1 MFDLFT
7 VPSYNGY
14 MAAAYKNYTID
25 WTPKVDA
32 TPHCLQSCA
41 IVLTASRNQ
50 WMAWSVDSKLYR
62 NTSAENAAANHPPW
76 RPMTYRLIFRTNN
89 GTNPGVAVPDA
100 HVYIRR
106 IAYTPMA
113 RAARPGLLHRVVS
126 LLVPSAGALFWV
138 RSGVSLTCWAAGL
151 FYLRRP
157 EDAAADAETVARWE
171 RERDHGKSRAR
182 ARRRSATD
190 ARDSLHSSPV
200 DDDEA
205 EYAAAG
211 TPLQPL
217 GRGAQAVTEQ
227 RYGTLP

>member
-1 MFDLFT
+1 
-7 VPSYNGY
+7 
-14 MAAAYKNYTID
+14 
-25 WTPKVDA
+25 
-32 TPHCLQSCA
+32 
-41 IVLTASRNQ
+41 
-50 WMAWSVDSKLYR
+50 MAWSVDSKLYR

-113 RAARPGLLHRVVS
+113 PTSRPGLLHRVVS
-126 LLVPSAGALFWV
+126 VLLPGAGAVFWV

-157 EDAAADAETVARWE
+157 EDAAADTDAVARWE

-182 ARRRSATD
+182 GRHRGAAEAQD
-190 ARDSLHSSPV
+190 AV
-200 DDDEA
+200 DDEEDDG
-205 EYAAAG
+205 AAG

-217 GRGAQAVTEQ
+217 GRGARAAAEQ
-227 RYGTLP
+227 RYGTLA

>member
-1 MFDLFT
+1 
-7 VPSYNGY
+7 
-14 MAAAYKNYTID
+14 
-25 WTPKVDA
+25 
-32 TPHCLQSCA
+32 
-41 IVLTASRNQ
+41 
-50 WMAWSVDSKLYR
+50 MAWSVDSKLYR

-126 LLVPSAGALFWV
+126 FLLPSAGALFWV
-138 RSGVSLTCWAAGL
+138 RSGISLTCWAAGL

-157 EDAAADAETVARWE
+157 EDAAADAEAVTCWE

-182 ARRRSATD
+182 ARRHGVPGVRYGA
-190 ARDSLHSSPV
+190 SPV
-200 DDDEA
+200 DDEDGD
-205 EYAAAG
+205 AAAG

-217 GRGAQAVTEQ
+217 GRSAQAATEQ

>member
-1 MFDLFT
+1 
-7 VPSYNGY
+7 
-14 MAAAYKNYTID
+14 
-25 WTPKVDA
+25 
-32 TPHCLQSCA
+32 
-41 IVLTASRNQ
+41 
-50 WMAWSVDSKLYR
+50 MAWSVDSKLYR

-106 IAYTPMA
+106 LAYTPMA
-113 RAARPGLLHRVVS
+113 PASRPGLLHRVVS
-126 LLVPSAGALFWV
+126 LLLPSAGALFWV

-157 EDAAADAETVARWE
+157 ENAAADAETVARWE
-171 RERDHGKSRAR
+171 RDRDHGKSRAR
-182 ARRRSATD
+182 ARRRSAAD
-190 ARDSLHSSPV
+190 ARDAASPV
-200 DDDEA
+200 DDEEED
-205 EYAAAG
+205 AAAG

-217 GRGAQAVTEQ
+217 GRCAQAVTEQ

>member
-25 WTPKVDA
+25 WTPKVLRRLCVCCMLCL
-32 TPHCLQSCA
+32 TPPHA
-41 IVLTASRNQ
+41 Q
-50 WMAWSVDSKLYR
+50 WMAWSVDNRLYR
-62 NTSAENAAANHPPW
+62 NTSAENADANHPPW

-113 RAARPGLLHRVVS
+113 PPSKPGLFRRMAS
-126 LLVPSAGALFWV
+126 ALLPSAGALFWV
-138 RSGVSLTCWAAGL
+138 RSGISLTCWVAGL

-157 EDAAADAETVARWE
+157 EDAAADTEAVARWE
-171 RERDHGKSRAR
+171 RARDRKKSRVR
-182 ARRRSATD
+182 ARRRSA
-190 ARDSLHSSPV
+190 AEVRDVASPADDE
-200 DDDEA
+200 DDD
-205 EYAAAG
+205 AAAG
-211 TPLQPL
+211 TPLRPL
-217 GRGAQAVTEQ
+217 GVGARAIGEQQ
-227 RYGTLP
+227 RYGTLPP

>member
-1 MFDLFT
+1 
-7 VPSYNGY
+7 
-14 MAAAYKNYTID
+14 
-25 WTPKVDA
+25 
-32 TPHCLQSCA
+32 
-41 IVLTASRNQ
+41 
-50 WMAWSVDSKLYR
+50 MAWSVDSKLYR

-113 RAARPGLLHRVVS
+113 PASRPGLLHRVVS
-126 LLVPSAGALFWV
+126 LLLPSAGALFWV

-157 EDAAADAETVARWE
+157 EDAAADSEAVARWE

-182 ARRRSATD
+182 ARRRGAAD
-190 ARDSLHSSPV
+190 AQDAASPV
-200 DDDEA
+200 DDDE
-205 EYAAAG
+205 EDAAAG

-217 GRGAQAVTEQ
+217 GRGAQAATEQ